1 MQIRTKDVRREIQS
15 YTSVAPYPLI
25 LVVADIPTTTT
36 GNPGNKKKSDH
47 APKFS
52 DYLTFAFCPFFNDKS
67 YSSVEVY
74 RLIFGLV
81 IFLKVPYADL
91 IID

>member
-1 MQIRTKDVRREIQS
+1 M
-15 YTSVAPYPLI
+15 SVAPYPLI
-25 LVVADIPTTTT
+25 LVLADIPTTTT

-52 DYLTFAFCPFFNDKS
+52 DYLTFSPFFIDKC
-67 YSSVEVY
+67 YSSVEAY
-74 RLIFGLV
+74 KLIFGLV
-81 IFLKVPYADL
+81 IFLKVPYDDF